1 MSIQNEITLIRDL
14 AKRYVEIAFQDE
26 NRERRERC
34 RKVNDLIPQRP
45 PVWIDEIPWNEMDID
60 GKLKNQCTD
69 PFLKEMET
77 FFRRNLYRYEYIKAD
92 TVFPEYYPIEKS
104 YTSSG
109 IGLQVQEDTLVY
121 DDENNIISHRYMDQL
136 DTEEKLEKL
145 HAPIITPHPEQDAA
159 NAAKANE
166 VLAGILPAKLK
177 GTIIYHAPWDDIPR
191 FRGVEAI
198 FFDMMD
204 RPEFIHQ
211 TIDKFSKM
219 ELSRMEQMEKYGLLD
234 AEPNSLHCTPPF
246 TADLSTPEDSSEP
259 TPLKNI
265 WFRAMAQMF
274 SNISPSMFDEFEL
287 EYEIPLAE
295 KCGLTYYGCCE
306 PLDNFLP
313 LLKRKMPNLR
323 KLGVSPWANITT
335 CAQEIGG
342 DYVYARKPNPAMVA
356 GFLDPAAIRKEI
368 SDTIKVCL
376 EYKCPYEFV
385 LKDISTVGYNP
396 KNLITWNQIVQETI
410 DEYYK

>member
-1 MSIQNEITLIRDL
+1 MSMQKEIALIQDL
-14 AKRYVEIAFQDE
+14 AKRYSEIAFQDE

-45 PVWIDEIPWNEMDID
+45 PVWIDEIPWNEMDIE
-60 GKLKNQCTD
+60 GKLKLQCTD
-69 PFLKEMET
+69 PFLQEMET

-109 IGLQVQEDTLVY
+109 IGISITEETIATDQ
-121 DDENNIISHRYMDQL
+121 ENNIVSHHYIDQL

-145 HAPIITPHPEQDAA
+145 HNPVITPHPEQDAE
-159 NAAKANE
+159 NQAKASE
-166 VLAGILPAKLK
+166 ILKDILPVKLK
-177 GTIIYHAPWDDIPR
+177 GTTIYHAPWDDISML
-191 FRGVEAI
+191 RGVEPI

-211 TIDKFSKM
+211 TIQKFMEMALSKM
-219 ELSRMEQMEKYGLLD
+219 EQLEKYNLLD
-234 AEPNSLHCTPPF
+234 PEPNALHCTPPYSN
-246 TADLSTPEDSSEP
+246 DLPKQSDPSEP
-259 TPLKNI
+259 TPLKNV

-274 SNISPSMFDEFEL
+274 STISPAMFDEFEL
-287 EYEIPLAE
+287 EYEVPLAK

-306 PLDNFLP
+306 PLDNFIP
-313 LLKRKMPNLR
+313 LLKKRIPNLR
-323 KLGVSPWANITT
+323 KLGVSPWADITK
-335 CAQEIGG
+335 CAQEIGS

-356 GFLDPAAIRKEI
+356 GFLDPDAIRKEI

-376 EYKCPYEFV
+376 EYNCPYEFV
-385 LKDISTVGYNP
+385 LKDISTVGHNP
-396 KNLITWNQIVQETI
+396 KNLILWNQIVQETI